1 MAPRNNVFVCEP
13 NHLGEIE
20 VIGLRELMMQGSDA
34 LTPIEEK
41 ATFSYSWTSI
51 RGVGD
56 RVTRVQYYP
65 PNSDVP
71 IKTFDLHKEHYIPLS
86 LWYSLTMS
94 VVCHP
99 EYIERAEEK
108 ARVHGL
114 VNTFEEAAVIY
125 GKRQLLIDMGTCD
138 ESDLSTSNKILAA
151 LREELYKEL
160 GV

>member
-1 MAPRNNVFVCEP
+1 MTPRNNVFVCEP
-13 NHLGEIE
+13 SHLGEIE
-20 VIGLRELMMQGSDA
+20 VIGLRELMTQGSDA

-41 ATFSYSWTSI
+41 ATFSYSWTRI
-51 RGVGD
+51 RDVGD

-71 IKTFDLHKEHYIPLS
+71 TKTFDLHKEHYIPLS

-108 ARVHGL
+108 ARVRGL
-114 VNTFEEAAVIY
+114 VKTFEEAAKKYAVIQQSVALVDCGEQY
-125 GKRQLLIDMGTCD
+125 LT
-138 ESDLSTSNKILAA
+138 ESAKSLSVI
-151 LREELYKEL
+151 REELYKEL
-160 GV
+160 GL